1 MRSWIP
7 IALVLAAPALCAQ
20 EEYRLWDGDPPYSKP
35 NRVVEER
42 VESWGVQCVV
52 GVTEPTLTV
61 HAPQGD
67 VAPQA
72 VIVLPGG
79 GYEKESI
86 EAEGHEI
93 AAYFASRGITAA
105 VLKYRLPLPE
115 TSDQPH
121 LVPQAD
127 ARRAVALMRSLASH
141 YGFEA
146 GSIGV
151 AGFSAGGHLAA
162 TVSILP
168 GDRVGERPD
177 FSVLIYGALPLS
189 PVNRT
194 WLEETLFHRPM
205 TAEELSQYALVE
217 RIDGETPPAF
227 LVHAYD
233 DDVVPVYES
242 EVYAEALRA
251 AGQDAEIHL
260 FPGGGHGF
268 GPGRREDG
276 TDQWLGLAA
285 DWIRRQ

>member
-1 MRSWIP
+1 MKTWIS
-7 IALVLAAPALCAQ
+7 ALLALAAPALSAQ
-20 EEYRLWDGDPPYSKP
+20 EEFALWDGEPPYSKP
-35 NRVVEER
+35 SSVQEER
-42 VESWGVQCVV
+42 VESWGVQCVI

-61 HAPQGD
+61 HSPQGEA
-67 VAPQA
+67 APQA
-72 VIVLPGG
+72 IIVLPGG

-105 VLKYRLPLPE
+105 VLKYRLPLLE

-127 ARRAVALMRSLASH
+127 TRRAVALMRSMATD
-141 YGFEA
+141 YGFDA
-146 GSIGV
+146 GSVGV

-168 GDRVGERPD
+168 GDSELERPD
-177 FSVLIYGALPLS
+177 FSMLIYGALPLS
-189 PVNRT
+189 PANRT

-205 TAEELSQYALVE
+205 TAEELSRYALVE
-217 RIDGETPPAF
+217 RIDARTPPAF

-233 DDVVPVYES
+233 DEVVPVYES

-251 AGQDAEIHL
+251 AGQEVELHL
-260 FPGGGHGF
+260 FPDGGHGF

-276 TDQWLGLAA
+276 TDQWLSLAA
-285 DWIRRQ
+285 DWIQRQ